1 MSNNEKIVV
10 NVNSQSRMYQIVATL
25 LAIGAVGMLAWT
37 LAESGWLELAAT
49 FLTMFIFQL
58 TKLLFA
64 NGLLK
69 VPTGSNKKSFKGTQS
84 LLKTMAMEFKQW
96 QSNSPMWRLAALA
109 FGYTVGFMI
118 ARVVMTWA
126 LGIFTNVW
134 VAGAV
139 AMIIGALIIF
149 PQLFSQAWKTVSGK
163 VKTTDEEEV
172 VVVEE
177 VKED

>member
-1 MSNNEKIVV
+1 
-10 NVNSQSRMYQIVATL
+10 
-25 LAIGAVGMLAWT
+25 
-37 LAESGWLELAAT
+37 
-49 FLTMFIFQL
+49 
-58 TKLLFA
+58 
-64 NGLLK
+64 
-69 VPTGSNKKSFKGTQS
+69 
-84 LLKTMAMEFKQW
+84 
-96 QSNSPMWRLAALA
+96 MWRLAALA